1 MGHGEMLII
10 QIIARLAFAG
20 ATAAVASSKGRNV
33 AGWFFLGLFFT
44 CIPLIIV
51 ACLSNLKEDAAYKAA
66 QEIEQRRLRE
76 QLRQEQMKSEALRQH
91 ALSRLDQHDEH
102 LGIDTRETA
111 PTLLAMAPQPGPLL
125 TGSGTPPP
133 GLPAENWYTAEGGEQ
148 QGPFTFARLHS
159 RAGQGTLPSATL
171 VWVEGMEEWLPAN
184 QVQGLFS

>member
-1 MGHGEMLII
+1 MGSGEIVI
-10 QIIARLAFAG
+10 QLFAG
-20 ATAAVASSKGRNV
+20 LIFAIATAAVAASKGRNV
-33 AGWFFLGLFFT
+33 VGWFFLGLVGG
-44 CIPLIIV
+44 CIALIIV
-51 ACLSNLKEDAAYKAA
+51 ACLSNLKEDAAFKAA

-91 ALSRLDQHDEH
+91 ALSRLDQHDDH

-111 PTLLAMAPQPGPLL
+111 PTLLTMAPQPGALL
-125 TGSGTPPP
+125 TGSGAPPP

-148 QGPFTFARLHS
+148 QGPFTFVLLHS
-159 RAGQGTLPSATL
+159 RAGQGTLPANTL